1 MTIIKREYYLKE
13 DLEELARRLNK
24 LDYYVTDMDD
34 EDLSCIVYN
43 QCKPGGFDV
52 VSDEALGLLIDD
64 NLCIDI
70 YYGCMDFKERVE
82 YLKDQLEYISYEAVY
97 LFTKVEENP
106 HFSDSDGFNAKAG
119 HRTVRRKLDITN

>member
-13 DLEELARRLNK
+13 ELQELARRLTK
-24 LDYYVTDMDD
+24 LGYYVTDKDD
-34 EDLSCIVYN
+34 DNISCIIYN
-43 QCKPGGFDV
+43 QRTPGAFDE
-52 VSDEALGLLIDD
+52 VSDEALGSLIDN

-70 YYGCMDFKERVE
+70 FNDCMSFYERVE

-106 HFSDSDGFNAKAG
+106 HFSDPDGFNAKAG
-119 HRTVRRKLDITN
+119 HRTVRRKLEIVN